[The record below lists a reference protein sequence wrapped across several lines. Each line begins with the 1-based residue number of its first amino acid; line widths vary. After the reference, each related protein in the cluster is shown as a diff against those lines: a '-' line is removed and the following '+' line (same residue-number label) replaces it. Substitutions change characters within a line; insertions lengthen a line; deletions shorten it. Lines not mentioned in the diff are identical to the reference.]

1 MFRIGYQKRNYNK
14 TRKWN
19 TVDFRRQLVH
29 TSIFLNGVVPW
40 VHGISINSKD
50 IEHFLEKLKKS
61 SRKRDTSE
69 IVIETLYIYKKKTKL
84 KLRELVNYAF
94 NKIQPLDYCFEIW
107 KNHVIT
113 TTTLIATNIDAEQTR
128 ITGVQSQ

>member
-1 MFRIGYQKRNYNK
+1 LFRIGYQKRNYNK

-40 VHGISINSKD
+40 VHGNSINSKD

-69 IVIETLYIYKKKTKL
+69 IVIETLYIYKK
-84 KLRELVNYAF
+84 N
-94 NKIQPLDYCFEIW
+94 
-107 KNHVIT
+107 
-113 TTTLIATNIDAEQTR
+113 
-128 ITGVQSQ
+128 